1 MKFISHIKSYVK
13 RNGRITNAQK
23 AFLKKK
29 EYNNNFFKIS
39 NDNLNYEDLFNNS
52 NPCVLDI
59 GFGDGKLLVSIA
71 KKFPEI
77 NFIGLE
83 VYESGIGNILSQ
95 ITKNKIDNIMVS
107 NYDAVQVLNNHI
119 NNKSLLGIS
128 LFFPD
133 PWPKKKHHKR
143 RIINDEFIELIFT
156 KVKKNGF
163 IKIATDWPDYAEI
176 IIKLF
181 DHNNNFVKA
190 NEIYLYKNRD
200 ITKFEKRGILL
211 GNRITELNYLL
222 N

>member
-29 EYNNNFFKIS
+29 ENNNNFFNIS
-39 NDNLNYEDLFNNS
+39 KNNLDYEDLFNNS

-59 GFGDGKLLVSIA
+59 GFGDGKLLINIA
-71 KKFPEI
+71 KKFPKI

-95 ITKNKIDNIMVS
+95 IEKNKIDNIMVS
-107 NYDAVQVLNNHI
+107 NHDAVEFLYSHI
-119 NNKSLLGIS
+119 ENKSLLGIS

-143 RIINDEFIELIFT
+143 RIINDEFLELIFT

-163 IKIATDWPDYAEI
+163 IKIATDWADYAEI

-181 DHNNNFVKA
+181 SQNNNFVKT

>member
-1 MKFISHIKSYVK
+1 MKFVSHIKSYVK
-13 RNGRITNAQK
+13 RNGRITTSQK
-23 AFLKKK
+23 KFLKKK
-29 EYNNNFFKIS
+29 EYDNNFFIIS
-39 NDNLNYEDLFNNS
+39 KKNLNYKELFNNS

-59 GFGDGKLLVSIA
+59 GFGDGKLLISIA

-83 VYESGIGNILSQ
+83 VYESGIGNILCQ
-95 ITKNKIDNIMVS
+95 IDENKINNIKIS
-107 NYDAVQVLNNHI
+107 NLDAVEALNNHI
-119 NNKSLLGIS
+119 NDKSLFGIS

-143 RIINDEFIELIFT
+143 RIINDQFIKLIST

-163 IKIATDWPDYAEI
+163 IKITTDWSNYADI

-181 DHNNNFVKA
+181 DHNNNFKKA
-190 NEIYLYKNRD
+190 HEIYLYKNRD

-211 GNRITELNYLL
+211 GNKITELSYFL

>member
-1 MKFISHIKSYVK
+1 MKFVSHIKSYVK

-23 AFLKKK
+23 AFFKKK

-59 GFGDGKLLVSIA
+59 GFGDGKLLISTA

-95 ITKNKIDNIMVS
+95 ITENKIGNIMVS
-107 NYDAVQVLNNHI
+107 NHDAVEVLNNHI

-156 KVKKNGF
+156 KIKKNGF
-163 IKIATDWPDYAEI
+163 IKITTDWPDYAEI
-176 IIKLF
+176 IIELF
-181 DHNNNFVKA
+181 NHNNNFVKT

-200 ITKFEKRGILL
+200 ITKFEKRGISL